1 MSQSGFREITNP
13 VKEADA
19 EFRHSVTVTAPLTQ
33 VIQQQSSDIADVD
46 FESMKNLTAGVRS
59 AKNTDFIAE
68 REEILAL
75 LNDEG
80 KRYVELASEKG
91 SSSWLSVVPTK
102 QSGFLLN
109 KQEFRDAICL
119 RYGFPIRH
127 TPTYCA
133 CGVMNDLNHTLNCKK
148 GGYVSMR
155 HNALRDT
162 EAYLLKECCRDVKV
176 EPVLLPARTVE
187 AQDSSEQRLQLDVS
201 AVGSGAHLSVLSLT
215 FVSLTLFPLLM
226 LAPQQS
232 HYSAGTKRKEA

>member
-1 MSQSGFREITNP
+1 
-13 VKEADA
+13 
-19 EFRHSVTVTAPLTQ
+19 
-33 VIQQQSSDIADVD
+33 
-46 FESMKNLTAGVRS
+46 MKNLTDGVRS
-59 AKNTDFIAE
+59 AKNTGFIAE

-201 AVGSGAHLSVLSLT
+201 AVGVWSPFERTFFDIRVTHPLSPS
-215 FVSLTLFPLLM
+215 
-226 LAPQQS
+226 
-232 HYSAGTKRKEA
+232 YAGTSTKSLFRQHEKEKKRKYQERVLNVERGSFTPIVFMTTGRVWWRS